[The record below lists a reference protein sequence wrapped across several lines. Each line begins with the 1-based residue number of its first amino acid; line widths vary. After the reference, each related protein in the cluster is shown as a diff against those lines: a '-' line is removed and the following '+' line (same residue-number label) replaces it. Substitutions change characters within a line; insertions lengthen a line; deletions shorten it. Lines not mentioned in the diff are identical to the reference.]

1 MHVGLFWLIFLT
13 PDLEMYCQILDFH
26 LNCKS
31 RKKKTTNKGKT
42 RRQAKTEDKQRQ
54 AKAPVSFLFRPSC
67 VITSVVL

>member
-31 RKKKTTNKGKT
+31 RKKKQQIKE
-42 RRQAKTEDKQRQ
+42 RQEDKQRQ
-54 AKAPVSFLFRPSC
+54 AKAPVSFLLRPSC

>member
-31 RKKKTTNKGKT
+31 RKKKQQIKE
-42 RRQAKTEDKQRQ
+42 RQEDKQRQ
-54 AKAPVSFLFRPSC
+54 KTSKDKQKLPSAFFLDIPV
-67 VITSVVL
+67 

>member
-1 MHVGLFWLIFLT
+1 
-13 PDLEMYCQILDFH
+13 MYCQILDFH

-31 RKKKTTNKGKT
+31 RKKKQQIKE
-42 RRQAKTEDKQRQ
+42 RQEDKQRQ

>member
-31 RKKKTTNKGKT
+31 RKKKQQIKE
-42 RRQAKTEDKQRQ
+42 RQEDKQRQ
-54 AKAPVSFLFRPSC
+54 AKAPVSFLFRHSC